1 MVSYEKSVAMK
12 EKAVQDYLD
21 KKIGDS
27 EFILKLKKAGFGDIK
42 AKQILDQTI
51 VKSLT
56 YRGKAEKR
64 AEAKAANAANKQ
76 AKAEEKA
83 AKAAED
89 AERTAKA
96 DAIKKAN
103 GDVPSVEEVMM
114 RPSKGK
120 PVLGEKG
127 PHKPATHDKKP
138 IETVDNVIAN
148 YDPEKAIIG
157 RPVKP
162 KGTRTKK
169 TAAPTKPS
177 ATKAKHDAMRAAR
190 AAEIDKQAGLSSVY
204 TESINYFP
212 Y

>member
-27 EFILKLKKAGFGDIK
+27 EFILKLKKAGFGDVK

-51 VKSLT
+51 VRSLT
-56 YRGKAEKR
+56 YRGKAEKQAETKAANAAAKQAK
-64 AEAKAANAANKQ
+64 AEAKAA
-76 AKAEEKA
+76 KA
-83 AKAAED
+83 ADD

-138 IETVDNVIAN
+138 IETVDNVLAN

-157 RPVKP
+157 RPIKP
-162 KGTRTKK
+162 KKTRAKK
-169 TAAPTKPS
+169 VAIPTS
-177 ATKAKHDAMRAAR
+177 ATKAKHDAMRTAK

-204 TESINYFP
+204 TESVNYFP